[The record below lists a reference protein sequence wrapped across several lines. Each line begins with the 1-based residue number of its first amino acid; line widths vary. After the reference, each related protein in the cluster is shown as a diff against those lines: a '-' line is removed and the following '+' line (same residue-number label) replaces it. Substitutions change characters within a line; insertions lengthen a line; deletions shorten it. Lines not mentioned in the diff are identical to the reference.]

1 MPTSRWITQR
11 YSNSG
16 CYRRTRIRSAASVTF
31 VRVHVS
37 ALYKEN
43 GLNSKHVARGR
54 RSARIERSQDKITRQ
69 WTVLGCTSIRLLR
82 FSVDV
87 VTFAANVTM
96 TGGRAPVTLTS
107 VSIYIYI
114 YIYNGVKEDE
124 DGDDTEAGSEPHTQ
138 SASANSAVM
147 SRHWCTADWR
157 HAPAIDHL
165 TLSRLRLAYYE

>member
-1 MPTSRWITQR
+1 M
-11 YSNSG
+11 
-16 CYRRTRIRSAASVTF
+16 
-31 VRVHVS
+31 
-37 ALYKEN
+37 
-43 GLNSKHVARGR
+43 
-54 RSARIERSQDKITRQ
+54 
-69 WTVLGCTSIRLLR
+69 LGCTSIRLLR

-114 YIYNGVKEDE
+114 YNGVKEDE

-147 SRHWCTADWR
+147 SRH
-157 HAPAIDHL
+157 
-165 TLSRLRLAYYE
+165 